1 MLRFASLG
9 SGSRGNATLVQSG
22 DATVLI
28 DCGYPAR
35 EFERRCV
42 QLGVDPRSIDALVV
56 THEHGDHVRGVG
68 AVSRRFGIPVW
79 MTHGTSRAVRD
90 DKLAR
95 LTLLDGSGDAFSLR
109 GLEIACFTVPHDASE
124 PVQFRFRA
132 GGTSLAVLTDTGSI
146 TAHILHCL
154 DGVDALLL
162 EANHDPAMLASGPY
176 PPSLQARVGGAF
188 GHLSNGQAAEVLG
201 GIDHP
206 RLRHLVVGHISEKNN
221 RPELVRE
228 ALDATAPGLDGRLQL
243 LAQDAVSDWFVL

>member
-9 SGSRGNATLVQSG
+9 SGSRGNATLVQTA

-42 QLGVDPRSIDALVV
+42 QLGVDPCGIDALVV

-79 MTHGTSRAVRD
+79 MTHGTCRAFGD
-90 DKLAR
+90 DKLAG
-95 LTLLDGSGDAFSLR
+95 LSLLDGSGDAFALD
-109 GLEIACFTVPHDASE
+109 GLEIECFPVPHDASE
-124 PVQFRFRA
+124 PVQFRFRK
-132 GGTSLAVLTDTGSI
+132 GGVSLGVLTDTGSL
-146 TAHILHCL
+146 TAHILRRL

-176 PPSLQARVGGAF
+176 PPSLQARVGGPF
-188 GHLSNGQAAEVLG
+188 GHLSNGQAAGVVG

-221 RPELVRE
+221 RPVLVRE
-228 ALDATAPGLDGRLQL
+228 ALHRAVPGLDARLQL